1 MKPELVREAPVNTQG
16 DLNVERIDSIEFAIA
31 PVNEQRLIVRQI
43 ETSTAEL
50 NTAAN
55 QAKREIDLLREYRTR
70 LIADVVTD
78 KLDVREAATA
88 LPEVDPLGAQDD
100 LEDTFDTNV
109 DSALD
114 ELDAALEGAQA

>member
-70 LIADVVTD
+70 LIAYVVTD

>member
-16 DLNVERIDSIEFAIA
+16 NLNVERIDSKKFAIA

-55 QAKREIDLLREYRTR
+55 QAKREIDLIREYRIR
-70 LIADVVTD
+70 LIADVVTG
-78 KLDVREAATA
+78 KLDVREAAAA

-100 LEDTFDTNV
+100 LDDTFDTNV